1 MEEKSSRGVNDRP
14 RWPLRAP
21 EMIILIN
28 FSRHSVAESCRR
40 YIPVT
45 RFASNFVVIEI
56 YAKSSEQKIRREKD
70 TKREM
75 GPPVGCDLPVIT
87 IRRTANI
94 SGNEN
99 IVDKIRDRGNVKNV
113 NYRGRRRSC
122 WSFDEKLRRRRS
134 SRVWVIRSNSAIH
147 R

>member
-40 YIPVT
+40 YIRVT

-56 YAKSSEQKIRREKD
+56 YAKSSEQKIGREKD
-70 TKREM
+70 TKRRM
-75 GPPVGCDLPVIT
+75 GPPVGCDLRVIM
-87 IRRTANI
+87 IGRTASI

-113 NYRGRRRSC
+113 AGGVVVGHSTRNYV
-122 WSFDEKLRRRRS
+122 RRS

>member
-40 YIPVT
+40 YIRVT

-56 YAKSSEQKIRREKD
+56 YAKSSEQKIGREKD
-70 TKREM
+70 TKRRM
-75 GPPVGCDLPVIT
+75 GPPVGCDLRVIT
-87 IRRTANI
+87 IRRTASI

-99 IVDKIRDRGNVKNV
+99 IVDKIRDVKNV
-113 NYRGRRRSC
+113 DYCGRRRSC
-122 WSFDEKLRRRRS
+122 WSFDEKLRTAII
-134 SRVWVIRSNSAIH
+134 SRLGNSI
-147 R
+147 